1 MYKIAELNKPSAVP
15 QIALRTDEVARALGV
30 SASCVRRLV
39 RDTDIPAVR
48 LPGSRVIIFPV
59 REIQEWI
66 AKYMTQ
72 SAKGGE
78 AK

>member
-1 MYKIAELNKPSAVP
+1 MYKIAELKKPSSVP
-15 QIALRTDEVARALGV
+15 QIALRTDEVARALGISV
-30 SASCVRRLV
+30 PSVRRLV
-39 RDTDIPAVR
+39 RNTDIPAVR

-66 AKYMTQ
+66 SRQ
-72 SAKGGE
+72 AKGGE